1 MDVSF
6 TNVLEGARQYFQGLP
21 LANTTAGPYYQQNG
35 QPDRQQQN
43 QQNQQQQQ
51 QHHQQQQTYYQ
62 QSSDHYAVS
71 PAVHSGNANQWIQ
84 QQPSPSEGNRSVVL
98 LSLDCNI
105 N

>member
-21 LANTTAGPYYQQNG
+21 LATTTAGPYYQQNG
-35 QPDRQQQN
+35 QPDRPQQN
-43 QQNQQQQQ
+43 QQ

-71 PAVHSGNANQWIQ
+71 PAVHTGTANQWIQ
-84 QQPSPSEGNRSVVL
+84 QHPSPSEGNRFVVPSNL
-98 LSLDCNI
+98 KV
-105 N
+105 